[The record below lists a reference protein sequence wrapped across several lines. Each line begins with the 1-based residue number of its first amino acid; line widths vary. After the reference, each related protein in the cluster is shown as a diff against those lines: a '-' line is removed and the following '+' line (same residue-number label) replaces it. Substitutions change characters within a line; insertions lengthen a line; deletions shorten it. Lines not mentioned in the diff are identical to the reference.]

1 MGAEQR
7 TPPVPET
14 TAHPSTPDPNAPAGA
29 PESVGAE
36 SIRDG
41 RPNTCDDVI
50 EAIDEAGPGP
60 KA

>member
-7 TPPVPET
+7 TPPAPET
-14 TAHPSTPDPNAPAGA
+14 TAHPSTPDPKAPAGA

-41 RPNTCDDVI
+41 RPNTCDDVV

-60 KA
+60 KP